1 MDYEKEYAILVGQV
15 DRVISL
21 LEEYGGES
29 LVVRKAVELLTAAL
43 LGAGSARGRPCPR
56 VVRRVFLTWLL
67 TFPCCGAIAFLLAR
81 LVLSP
86 ALCAAA

>member
-1 MDYEKEYAILVGQV
+1 MLLRSARQAGRAGRHPPVYPTARPAAGTAKRSVVMDYEKEYAILVGQV

-43 LGAGSARGRPCPR
+43 REAEERY
-56 VVRRVFLTWLL
+56 
-67 TFPCCGAIAFLLAR
+67 ILLAEG
-81 LVLSP
+81 L
-86 ALCAAA
+86 

>member
-1 MDYEKEYAILVGQV
+1 MNYEKEYAVLVGQV

-43 LGAGSARGRPCPR
+43 REAEERY
-56 VVRRVFLTWLL
+56 
-67 TFPCCGAIAFLLAR
+67 LA
-81 LVLSP
+81 LQDQP
-86 ALCAAA
+86 